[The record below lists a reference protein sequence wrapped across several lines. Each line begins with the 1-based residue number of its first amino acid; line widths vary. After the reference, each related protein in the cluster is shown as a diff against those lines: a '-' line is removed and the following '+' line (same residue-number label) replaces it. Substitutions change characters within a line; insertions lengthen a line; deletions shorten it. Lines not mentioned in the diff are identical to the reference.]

1 MNNYSHND
9 SFVYEG
15 KDLESMSFAKN
26 YHNWIYENIETEL
39 GNKIA
44 EIGSG
49 VGNFTEFLLRN
60 DYAKI
65 DAFEPCAKMHLN
77 NKFSK
82 NPRVNCIN
90 SNFELVSKSRD
101 NKYDSVIFIN
111 VLEHIPKDLDAIMN
125 AYRIIR
131 PGGKLIIFV
140 PALQFL
146 YSNFDRSIGHYR
158 RYQKSELTRLVQNS
172 NFKIMS
178 CKYFD
183 SLGIIP
189 WFIFMKVMSHG
200 LSNRNTYAYDTFV
213 VPWLKSVE
221 KIMPPPIGKNLLLTA
236 SRT

>member
-26 YHNWIYENIETEL
+26 YHNWIYENIEIEL

-44 EIGSG
+44 ECGSG

-65 DAFEPCAKMHLN
+65 DAYEPCAKMHLN

-90 SNFELVSKSRD
+90 SNFELVSKNRD

-111 VLEHIPKDLDAIMN
+111 VLEHIQKDFDAIMN

-158 RYQKSELTRLVQNS
+158 RYQRSELTRLVENA

-183 SLGIIP
+183 SVGIIP
-189 WFIFMKVMSHG
+189 WFIFMKVMRHG

-213 VPWLKSVE
+213 VPWLKFVE
-221 KIMPPPIGKNLLLTA
+221 KLAPPPLGKNLLLTA
-236 SRT
+236 CKE

>member
-9 SFVYEG
+9 TFVYEG
-15 KDLESMSFAKN
+15 KDLESMSFAQN

-60 DYAKI
+60 GHARI
-65 DAFEPCAKMHLN
+65 DAYEPCTKMHLN

-90 SNFELVSKSRD
+90 SNFELVSKSCD

-111 VLEHIPKDLDAIMN
+111 VLEHIQQDLDAIMN

-146 YSNFDRSIGHYR
+146 YSNFDRQIGHYR
-158 RYQKSELTRLVQNS
+158 RYHRSELTRLAQNA

-178 CKYFD
+178 CEYFD
-183 SLGIIP
+183 SIGIVP
-189 WFIFMKVMSHG
+189 WFVFMKVMRQG
-200 LSNRNTYAYDTFV
+200 LSSRNTFTYDTFV
-213 VPWLKSVE
+213 VPWLKILE
-221 KIMPPPIGKNLLLTA
+221 KKISPPLGKNLLLTA
-236 SRT
+236 YKV